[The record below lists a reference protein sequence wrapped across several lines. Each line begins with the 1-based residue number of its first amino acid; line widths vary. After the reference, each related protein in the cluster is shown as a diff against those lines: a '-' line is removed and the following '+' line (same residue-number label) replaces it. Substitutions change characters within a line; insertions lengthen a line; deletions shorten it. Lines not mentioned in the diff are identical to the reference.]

1 MKQAYRR
8 TENCEL
14 QADGTEHEQKN
25 ARAANFLLPV
35 VLVTAITIA
44 TGEILYGTLA
54 CLFFCAVLYLPQR
67 KMTPGQFLDKVRSG
81 FQDMIGVLF
90 IVTSAFILRDINN
103 LLGMPDYVIGAAKAS
118 IAPWFLPA
126 TVFLLVTALAVA
138 AGNFWGICA
147 ISFPVIIPIAQAI
160 GADVGLTAAAIISAT
175 AAGSHLCFF
184 GAEATLACS
193 AAQIEAVNYART
205 SLPLLVLPVVG
216 TTVFYLVFGW
226 MI

>member
-1 MKQAYRR
+1 
-8 TENCEL
+8 
-14 QADGTEHEQKN
+14 
-25 ARAANFLLPV
+25 
-35 VLVTAITIA
+35 
-44 TGEILYGTLA
+44 
-54 CLFFCAVLYLPQR
+54 
-67 KMTPGQFLDKVRSG
+67 
-81 FQDMIGVLF
+81 MIGVLF

-118 IAPWFLPA
+118 IAPWLLPA

-147 ISFPVIIPIAQAI
+147 ISFPVIIPIAP
-160 GADVGLTAAAIISAT
+160 
-175 AAGSHLCFF
+175 AGSHLCFF

-205 SLPLLVLPVVG
+205 SLPLLVLPVIG
-216 TTVFYLVFGW
+216 TTVLYLVSGW